1 MDLKEV
7 WKKLEQEKLNQPVV
21 GAVEVNKTSKHPMQ
35 KLIQLFKLTLGFAAF
50 FEICFSAL
58 LFMMDQPI
66 VKVFLVIMIIVYLF
80 FFVINYRVLRNIQKS
95 FRLDLNLKS
104 TLKQVYDNIMS
115 TLAFQRKASI
125 IIYPLAATAGF
136 LMGLSAEKDAAIMI
150 QKWQII
156 VTLVITIIILTPSC
170 YYLARWMEKVSYG
183 KYLTQLRELIQ
194 QFEKDEVESV

>member
-1 MDLKEV
+1 MDLKEA

-21 GAVEVNKTSKHPMQ
+21 GTVEVRKNSKHPMQ
-35 KLIQLFKLTLGFAAF
+35 KLIQLSKITLVFVIF
-50 FEICFSAL
+50 FELCFSFL
-58 LFMMDQPI
+58 LVIMEQPI
-66 VKVFLVIMIIVYLF
+66 VKVFLIIMIIAYLF
-80 FFVINYRVLRNIQKS
+80 FFVINYRVLRDIQKS

-125 IIYPLAATAGF
+125 IIYPLAATSGF
-136 LMGLSAEKDAAIMI
+136 LMGLSVEKDAAIMI
-150 QKWQII
+150 QKWQ
-156 VTLVITIIILTPSC
+156 VMVALVITIIILTPAC

-183 KYLTQLRELIQ
+183 KYLNQLRELIQ

>member
-1 MDLKEV
+1 MDLKET
-7 WKKLEQEKLNQPVV
+7 WKKLEQEKLYQPVA
-21 GAVEVNKTSKHPMQ
+21 GTVEVKTKSKHPMQ
-35 KLIQLFKLTLGFAAF
+35 KLIQLFKLTLAFAVF
-50 FEICFSAL
+50 FEVGFSVL
-58 LFMMDQPI
+58 LVTMDQPI
-66 VKVFLVIMIIVYLF
+66 VKVFLVVMIIVYLF
-80 FFVINYRVLRNIQKS
+80 FFVINYRVLKDIQKS

-104 TLKQVYDNIMS
+104 TLKQVHDNIMS
-115 TLAFQRKASI
+115 TLAFQRKASF

-156 VTLVITIIILTPSC
+156 LTLVITIIILTPSC

-183 KYLTQLRELIQ
+183 KYLHQLRELIQ